1 MAKQNIVVIG
11 SLPGEAEER
20 LAEKTNMKIWRST
33 DQIPDDQLEEMLADV
48 EGFISRGDIKV
59 DDDLL
64 SKAPH
69 LKVIAQSSVGYDNID
84 IEACTKRLIPYG
96 NTPEVLNDA
105 TADLTYAL
113 LLTSTRKIIQSHTLV
128 RNGAWNSPYDIPM
141 GVGLSG
147 KTLGIVG
154 MGNIG
159 RGVAKRAHASGMNVI
174 YHNRTQSIEN
184 DALGQYTSFDELLE
198 SSDFIVVLL
207 PLNSSTKGT
216 FGAAEFKKMKSHA
229 YFINASRGAIVDTH
243 ALYLALKNKEIA
255 YAALDVTDPEPI
267 NMDNPIMNLD
277 NVLITPHIGSATTET
292 RENMASLTADNLL
305 AGLNKQP
312 LPACVNEAV
321 NYKN

>member
-33 DQIPDDQLEEMLADV
+33 DRIPDDQLEEMLADA

-216 FGAAEFKKMKSHA
+216 FGATEFKKMKSHA

-255 YAALDVTDPEPI
+255 YAVLDVTDPEPI
-267 NMDNPIMNLD
+267 NMDNPIMDLD
-277 NVLITPHIGSATTET
+277 NVLITQHIGIRL
-292 RENMASLTADNLL
+292 RERRKTLPLLRRINLL
-305 AGLNKQP
+305 P
-312 LPACVNEAV
+312 E
-321 NYKN
+321 